1 MRWASK
7 FRRRCSPAPTRS
19 SNELR
24 TGLWRPTL
32 EDENGKPLAG
42 LGLLAKPT
50 RLAIVLWLR
59 FLYRRREFITLL
71 GGVATWPLAAR
82 AQQAERA
89 RRIGALETT
98 SLPLN
103 AANFEAFRQA
113 LRELGYIEGRNLI
126 IEYRFAEGRPEHFPE
141 LAMEL
146 VRLNCDLIITRG
158 TPAALAAKQA
168 SETIPIVMTSTAEPF
183 TLVSSIAHPAGNIT
197 GLSSLGIDL
206 YSKRLE
212 LLKEMIPMLARIA
225 HLAHMG
231 NPTIVRSRREVE
243 TAARSL
249 GIASSLLDVRKPEDI
264 GPAFD
269 AASNQ
274 RVDALIVG
282 TDAVTQPNRQF
293 IALLAARYRL
303 PAIYSSREFV
313 EAGGLMTYGAS
324 FPDLYRRAAIYVDK
338 IFKGAK
344 PAELP
349 IEQPMKFDFVI
360 NLRAAK
366 AIGLAIPETF
376 LLRADEVIE

>member
-1 MRWASK
+1 M
-7 FRRRCSPAPTRS
+7 
-19 SNELR
+19 
-24 TGLWRPTL
+24 
-32 EDENGKPLAG
+32 AG
-42 LGLLAKPT
+42 FSLLAKPT

-113 LRELGYIEGRNLI
+113 SRELGYIEGRNLI
-126 IEYRFAEGRPEHFPE
+126 IEYRSAEGRPERFPE

-197 GLSSLGIDL
+197 GLSSLSTDL

-212 LLKEMIPMLARIA
+212 LLKEVMPMLARVA
-225 HLAHMG
+225 YLAHMG
-231 NPTIVRSRREVE
+231 NPTIVRSRCEVE

-249 GIASSLLDVRKPEDI
+249 GVASSLLDVRKPEDI

-274 RVDALIVG
+274 RVDALIVAAD
-282 TDAVTQPNRQF
+282 TVTQTNRQF
-293 IALLAARYRL
+293 IALLAARHRL
-303 PAIYSSREFV
+303 PAIYASREFV
-313 EAGGLMTYGAS
+313 EAGGLMTYGVS

-349 IEQPMKFDFVI
+349 IEQPTKIDFVI

-366 AIGLAIPETF
+366 AIGLAIPESF

>member
-1 MRWASK
+1 MK
-7 FRRRCSPAPTRS
+7 
-19 SNELR
+19 
-24 TGLWRPTL
+24 
-32 EDENGKPLAG
+32 
-42 LGLLAKPT
+42 
-50 RLAIVLWLR
+50 
-59 FLYRRREFITLL
+59 RREFITLL
-71 GGVATWPLAAR
+71 GGAAAAWPRAVR
-82 AQQAERA
+82 AQQAERV
-89 RRIGALETT
+89 RRIGMLETT

-113 LRELGYIEGRNLI
+113 LRELGHIEGRNLV
-126 IEYRFAEGRPEHFPE
+126 IEYRSAEGRPERFPE
-141 LAMEL
+141 LAKEL
-146 VRLNCDLIITRG
+146 VRLNCDLIVTRG

-168 SETIPIVMTSTAEPF
+168 SETIPIVMTSTGDPF
-183 TLVSSIAHPAGNIT
+183 TLVSSIAHPAANIT
-197 GLSSLGIDL
+197 GLSSLSTEL

-212 LLKEMIPMLARIA
+212 LLKEMIPVLARVA
-225 HLAHMG
+225 HLINMG
-231 NPTIVRSRREVE
+231 NPVSVRNRREVE

-249 GIASSLLDVRKPEDI
+249 AIASLLLDVRKPEDI

-274 RVDALIVG
+274 RVDALIVALD
-282 TDAVTQPNRQF
+282 TVTQTNRQF
-293 IALLAARYRL
+293 IALLAARHRL
-303 PAIYSSREFV
+303 PAIYTSRDFV
-313 EAGGLMTYGAS
+313 EAGGLMTYGVS

-366 AIGLAIPETF
+366 AIGLTIPESF

>member
-1 MRWASK
+1 M
-7 FRRRCSPAPTRS
+7 RRR
-19 SNELR
+19 
-24 TGLWRPTL
+24 
-32 EDENGKPLAG
+32 D
-42 LGLLAKPT
+42 
-50 RLAIVLWLR
+50 
-59 FLYRRREFITLL
+59 FITLL
-71 GGVATWPLAAR
+71 GSAAAAWPLAAR
-82 AQQAERA
+82 AQQAERV

-126 IEYRFAEGRPEHFPE
+126 IEYRSAEGRPERFPE

-197 GLSSLGIDL
+197 GLSSLSTDL

-212 LLKEMIPMLARIA
+212 LLKEMIPMLARVA
-225 HLAHMG
+225 YLADLG
-231 NPTIVRSRREVE
+231 NPTFVRTRREVE

-249 GIASSLLDVRKPEDI
+249 GIASPVLDVRKPEDI

-282 TDAVTQPNRQF
+282 TDTVTQTNRQF
-293 IALLAARYRL
+293 IVLLAARHRL
-303 PAIYSSREFV
+303 PAIYTSREFV
-313 EAGGLMTYGAS
+313 EAGGLMTYAVS
-324 FPDLYRRAAIYVDK
+324 TRTFIVARQYTWTRYSRVPNRRSC
-338 IFKGAK
+338 
-344 PAELP
+344 PLSSP
-349 IEQPMKFDFVI
+349 
-360 NLRAAK
+360 
-366 AIGLAIPETF
+366 
-376 LLRADEVIE
+376 

>member
-1 MRWASK
+1 MK
-7 FRRRCSPAPTRS
+7 
-19 SNELR
+19 
-24 TGLWRPTL
+24 
-32 EDENGKPLAG
+32 
-42 LGLLAKPT
+42 
-50 RLAIVLWLR
+50 
-59 FLYRRREFITLL
+59 RREFITLL
-71 GGVATWPLAAR
+71 GGAAAAWPLAAR
-82 AQQAERA
+82 AQQAERV

-113 LRELGYIEGRNLI
+113 LRELGYIEGRNLV
-126 IEYRFAEGRPEHFPE
+126 IEYRSAEGRPERFPE

-146 VRLNCDLIITRG
+146 VRLNCDLIVTRG

-168 SETIPIVMTSTAEPF
+168 SETIPIVMTATAEPF

-197 GLSSLGIDL
+197 GLSSLSTDL

-212 LLKEMIPMLARIA
+212 LLKEMIPMLAKVA
-225 HLAHMG
+225 YLADLG
-231 NPTIVRSRREVE
+231 NPTFVRTRREVE

-249 GIASSLLDVRKPEDI
+249 GIASPLLDVRKPEDI
-264 GPAFD
+264 RPAFD

-282 TDAVTQPNRQF
+282 TDTVTQTNRQF
-293 IALLAARYRL
+293 IALLAAAHRL
-303 PAIYSSREFV
+303 PAIYTSREFV
-313 EAGGLMTYGAS
+313 EAGGLMTYAVS

-344 PAELP
+344 PAQLP

-376 LLRADEVIE
+376 LLRANEVIE

>member
-1 MRWASK
+1 MASYIARRK
-7 FRRRCSPAPTRS
+7 FLAT
-19 SNELR
+19 
-24 TGLWRPTL
+24 
-32 EDENGKPLAG
+32 LAG
-42 LGLLAKPT
+42 A
-50 RLAIVLWLR
+50 A
-59 FLYRRREFITLL
+59 
-71 GGVATWPLAAR
+71 AAWPLAAR
-82 AQQAERA
+82 AQQGERM
-89 RRIGALETT
+89 RRIGVLETT

-158 TPAALAAKQA
+158 TPAALAARQA

-366 AIGLAIPETF
+366 AIGLAIPESF

>member
-1 MRWASK
+1 M
-7 FRRRCSPAPTRS
+7 
-19 SNELR
+19 
-24 TGLWRPTL
+24 
-32 EDENGKPLAG
+32 
-42 LGLLAKPT
+42 
-50 RLAIVLWLR
+50 
-59 FLYRRREFITLL
+59 
-71 GGVATWPLAAR
+71 AAR
-82 AQQAERA
+82 GARA
-89 RRIGALETT
+89 AGGAVRRIGVLETT

-113 LRELGYIEGRNLI
+113 LRELGYIEGRNLV
-126 IEYRFAEGRPEHFPE
+126 IEYRSAEGRPERFPE

-168 SETIPIVMTSTAEPF
+168 SETIPIVMTSTADPF
-183 TLVSSIAHPAGNIT
+183 TLVSSIAHPVGNIT
-197 GLSSLGIDL
+197 GLSSLSTDL

-212 LLKEMIPMLARIA
+212 LLKEIIPGLARVA
-225 HLAHMG
+225 LLTNMG
-231 NPTIVRSRREVE
+231 NPNSVRIRREVE

-249 GIASSLLDVRKPEDI
+249 GIASPLLDVRKPEDI

-274 RVDALIVG
+274 RVDALIVALD
-282 TDAVTQPNRQF
+282 TVTQTNRQF
-293 IALLAARYRL
+293 IALLAARHRL
-303 PAIYSSREFV
+303 PAIYTSREFV
-313 EAGGLMTYGAS
+313 EAGGLMTYGVS

-349 IEQPMKFDFVI
+349 IEQPMKIDFVI

-366 AIGLAIPETF
+366 AIGLAIPET
-376 LLRADEVIE
+376 LLVRADEVIE

>member
-1 MRWASK
+1 MAS
-7 FRRRCSPAPTRS
+7 C
-19 SNELR
+19 
-24 TGLWRPTL
+24 
-32 EDENGKPLAG
+32 
-42 LGLLAKPT
+42 
-50 RLAIVLWLR
+50 
-59 FLYRRREFITLL
+59 FLYKRRAFITLL
-71 GGVATWPLAAR
+71 GGAAVAWPLAAR
-82 AQQAERA
+82 AQQAERV

-113 LRELGYIEGRNLI
+113 LRELGYIEGLNLI
-126 IEYRFAEGRPEHFPE
+126 IEYRSAEGRPEHFPE

-183 TLVSSIAHPAGNIT
+183 TLVSSIAHPASNIT
-197 GLSSLGIDL
+197 GLSSLSSDL

-212 LLKEMIPMLARIA
+212 LLKEMIPMLARVA
-225 HLAHMG
+225 FLAHMG

-249 GIASSLLDVRKPEDI
+249 GIASLLLDVRKPEDI

-282 TDAVTQPNRQF
+282 TDTVTQANRQF
-293 IALLAARYRL
+293 IALLAARHRL
-303 PAIYSSREFV
+303 PAIYASREFV
-313 EAGGLMTYGAS
+313 EAGGLMSSGVS

-349 IEQPMKFDFVI
+349 IEQPTKFDFVI